1 MSKVHILPNLR
12 RGLSNYIEE
21 GFKDKNGLRTGFDVK
36 ARLQGHK
43 AGSAGSDLSELERD
57 GTLDRTFYLAGPVD
71 VKDISPDAI
80 RQVVPADKS
89 QGFSNEYLP
98 FIEFFEEDFPWR
110 YTPKRSTDKLCSWLL
125 LLACTDDEFTLTTD
139 AQGNKRVELHLEGLS
154 EWYLNDFYPDPNWYH
169 RDAHV
174 QITTPGDEDP
184 VEYVKDHPDD
194 GFSRLFCGRLL
205 KENTKYTVFLV
216 PAFELGRLAG
226 LGEPVSGSVGL
237 TTLSFEG
244 KPASIVYPVYYHW
257 SFTTGKASFMTYA
270 QKQDFISETEFRA
283 LSPGLK
289 ADISDTGLRQYRTLE
304 PLVND
309 AEPVD
314 IPVALV
320 KKGFAEKD
328 LSSEDPRMD
337 GELKDLLK
345 KSPVFSDDASG
356 TPVYEDP
363 WVVPPVYGARHVLAK
378 PDELDTSQEH
388 PFLKELNLKFR
399 NRAVAGLGAKVV
411 KKNQEMFMNRAWG
424 MVEDVNRLNQRIREF
439 YEAYKANGAADG
451 KISSLREYKFVPH
464 ASGLQADAAIRIAQQ
479 QSAAKIN
486 PLDMATDVT
495 GKNLHVM
502 MSSMGDYE
510 RASGISL
517 DQLNALARPE
527 FWDMETI
534 MKRTDLFHRLTTSEG
549 FFSRVD
555 WKYAF
560 LKEILDVTP
569 PTVEFQRNQGRV
581 ESAIYPSDGNYM
593 FHFNLKKSSFWS
605 VSNSFVF
612 GRSQEVLRWLDDS
625 DKFAYDKGGKIL
637 LQSLVR
643 LLEDAKKNYTGILGE
658 EYASFDGTFD
668 QIMLPVQSCMKRVD
682 SYGTHQDL
690 LFFMRKGAY
699 ERRFKDDDKGICIQV
714 KENGSRVYILPEKS
728 LYDVSLA
735 GHLFKVYCYQSP
747 VKSVLR
753 GVPVQFI
760 GYRGINRFFPEEGVL
775 FDSPEWY
782 DGSVRIKNSSP
793 ILTNGPRASFLFHA
807 ATTFPT
813 AGTVTLVKLKIR
825 NVITQYMI
833 SISGKNGKGQ
843 FTLTYY
849 PNNGRVLS
857 LSGRSN
863 DGKLSGRI
871 DFAWEDGLLRI
882 EGSEVKV
889 DCAKIS
895 QYLTRASSGL
905 NWFSR
910 IAWAPNYIFCYDGS
924 GAKTEFKG
932 FNLLD
937 YVKGKMKYP
946 ECLNSC
952 RVLVADEISN
962 FTYVSEIEETL
973 NGVVK
978 SITDQIVTLAGHEEL
993 KRIQEKMARAKTERN
1008 KVESADET
1016 RKESLVDADEVNR
1029 KRLVELAGEFAA
1041 RGMTLDLK
1049 ESNFDGKHPIMAAPV
1064 FPDPTSFYLRELSE
1078 RFLLPSVDELKN
1090 NSISCF
1096 QTNPAFEEAFLAG
1109 MNTEMGRE
1117 LLWREY
1123 PTDERG
1129 SYFRKFWDQDVLP
1142 RDFGKGYFDVQYMH
1156 NWKGRLGENHEAGKG
1171 RMLVFVIK
1179 SELMVNYPDT
1189 SVRLAQAIPKDGNTI
1204 LGSVLS
1210 PVMTGWLADDTFMAG
1225 FQLDKLPTT
1234 QGICLS
1240 FWETDK
1246 SMRFFRVLS
1255 MNNTASDSL
1264 SSEFAVNRVDC
1275 GSVWGVEIPP
1285 EYLTL

>member
-154 EWYLNDFYPDPNWYH
+154 EWYLNDFYPDPDWYH

-194 GFSRLFCGRLL
+194 GFSRLFCCRLL

-270 QKQDFISETEFRA
+270 QKQDFISDTEFRA

-399 NRAVAGLGAKVV
+399 NRAAAGLGAKVV

-424 MVEDVNRLNQRIREF
+424 MVEDVNALNQRIRAF
-439 YEAYKANGAADG
+439 YQVWKTNGAAEA
-451 KISSLREYKFVPH
+451 KNSPLRQYEFKPH
-464 ASGLQADAAIRIAQQ
+464 VSGLQADAAIRVANA
-479 QSAAKIN
+479 QSAAPIN
-486 PLDMATDVT
+486 QLDLATDVT
-495 GKNLHVM
+495 GRNLNVM
-502 MSSMGDYE
+502 YSSMGEYPRSAGITLEDLDMIGDKAFWKNRHNEIFKRSHLVLLATGGIDYYSE
-510 RASGISL
+510 VDPKYRFL
-517 DQLNALARPE
+517 DQLVDVVHARAA
-527 FWDMETI
+527 
-534 MKRTDLFHRLTTSEG
+534 G
-549 FFSRVD
+549 FD
-555 WKYAF
+555 
-560 LKEILDVTP
+560 
-569 PTVEFQRNQGRV
+569 
-581 ESAIYPSDGNYM
+581 
-593 FHFNLKKSSFWS
+593 
-605 VSNSFVF
+605 
-612 GRSQEVLRWLDDS
+612 DDS
-625 DKFAYDKGGKIL
+625 RLAAPRVIGISANSLMAFRIRPSIVPSGVLGKTQMGISSSEKVL
-637 LQSLVR
+637 AWLADDDAITVDAGHRIIGLQSLVNH
-643 LLEDAKKNYTGILGE
+643 LESQKEKYLDAWGE
-658 EYASFDGTFD
+658 DT
-668 QIMLPVQSCMKRVD
+668 C
-682 SYGTHQDL
+682 
-690 LFFMRKGAY
+690 
-699 ERRFKDDDKGICIQV
+699 
-714 KENGSRVYILPEKS
+714 PE
-728 LYDVSLA
+728 
-735 GHLFKVYCYQSP
+735 
-747 VKSVLR
+747 
-753 GVPVQFI
+753 
-760 GYRGINRFFPEEGVL
+760 
-775 FDSPEWY
+775 
-782 DGSVRIKNSSP
+782 DGSVRDLLLP
-793 ILTNGPRASFLFHA
+793 VVFEFATNTGTPKKYHCGYFMRKKAYSQRFGSYPDGIAFDCHGSNLYIFPERKLYDGSFDDCLFKKYV
-807 ATTFPT
+807 
-813 AGTVTLVKLKIR
+813 GSD
-825 NVITQYMI
+825 Q
-833 SISGKNGKGQ
+833 KNGVETNYIKLYLADDRKHFMPYADDMELDPEIKCRSVHIHKTFHVSHSSRFKVINQAYAACPSFPKGVQ
-843 FTLTYY
+843 QMKAYSINSTECSYLQLNKERDISLYY
-849 PNNGRVLS
+849 SQGNLSLRAGRVKDTMV
-857 LSGRSN
+857 G
-863 DGKLSGRI
+863 I
-871 DFAWEDGLLRI
+871 DWKKDMVWKEKDK
-882 EGSEVKV
+882 VKV
-889 DCAKIS
+889 DMDKLVGYIERAYDLLWWYNEFAWSPNGVYCVEKDTRRLDAIPVLTADELAGIDHEQSFAK
-895 QYLTRASSGL
+895 QAQDNYEMVLKKVDTLREDPAL
-905 NWFSR
+905 KDL
-910 IAWAPNYIFCYDGS
+910 AP
-924 GAKTEFKG
+924 E
-932 FNLLD
+932 
-937 YVKGKMKYP
+937 P
-946 ECLNSC
+946 EKVVEATKIPDKVLQGVDADLVN
-952 RVLVADEISN
+952 RDRLVAD
-962 FTYVSEIEETL
+962 
-973 NGVVK
+973 
-978 SITDQIVTLAGHEEL
+978 
-993 KRIQEKMARAKTERN
+993 AK
-1008 KVESADET
+1008 A
-1016 RKESLVDADEVNR
+1016 
-1029 KRLVELAGEFAA
+1029 FAE
-1041 RGMTLDLK
+1041 RGMTLDLMV
-1049 ESNFDGKHPIMAAPV
+1049 SNFDGKYPVMAAPV

-1078 RFLLPSVDELKN
+1078 RYLLPSVDELRM

-1129 SYFRKFWDQDVLP
+1129 SCFRKFWDQDVLP
-1142 RDFGKGYFDVQYMH
+1142 ADFSDGYFDVKEMH
-1156 NWKGRLGENHEAGKG
+1156 NWKGRLGENHEPGKG
-1171 RMLVFVIK
+1171 RLLVFVIK
-1179 SELMVNYPDT
+1179 SELMCNYPDT
-1189 SVRLAQAIPKDGNTI
+1189 GIRLSRLCRRDGTFI
-1204 LGSVLS
+1204 LEPVLA
-1210 PVMTGWLADDTFMAG
+1210 PEMTGWLADDTYMAG
-1225 FQLDKLPTT
+1225 FDPHKLNTT
-1234 QGICLS
+1234 EPIYLT
-1240 FWETDK
+1240 FIETDK
-1246 SMRFFRVLS
+1246 SRRFKITYAG
-1255 MNNTASDSL
+1255 TAPDVTSA
-1264 SSEFAVNRVDC
+1264 EFAVNRSVD
-1275 GSVWGVEIPP
+1275 GSVWGLQVHPDN
-1285 EYLTL
+1285 LTL